1 MTLFAA
7 LALTTS
13 AFGVEI
19 GKTAPDFTGTDINGK
34 TVKLSDY
41 KGKIVVIES
50 YNSDCPFCHNQY
62 GGATQSLQKQ
72 LTGEGVV
79 WLMVNSV
86 NPHNFSHRTPA
97 QAQQEWKDL
106 NINATTW
113 IDDSSGDIGH
123 LYGMKTTPHCF
134 VVNKDGTLVYNGAM
148 DDQPDPVHN
157 PRTARNYVKEAVN
170 DLMAGKPIE
179 VSADQ
184 ALRLRGALLKEGCGL
199 AKWAQFSAMDGW
211 L

>member
-1 MTLFAA
+1 MKTTLATLTLFAA

-179 VSADQ
+179 VSQ
-184 ALRLRGALLKEGCGL
+184 TKPYGC
-199 AKWAQFSAMDGW
+199 AVHY
-211 L
+211 